1 MRSRILLP
9 AVALM
14 VVAST
19 HEHVLKA
26 ADDVAKLTVRLTPV
40 VRVTRGDAR
49 AVVTVPRHADNRVLR
64 VSLESEDYSTVSE
77 VPLEGEDAPVNHLF
91 YWHDLPPGSYS
102 VTVQV
107 YGRIGLRDSIS
118 TGNAHVVPRER

>member
-91 YWHDLPPGSYS
+91 YWHTFRLGL
-102 VTVQV
+102 TV
-107 YGRIGLRDSIS
+107 
-118 TGNAHVVPRER
+118 